1 MSEEARDAELL
12 EKKRALYREQK
23 ELLETFLA
31 NGALTEAQFRKSF
44 GDLTEKMG
52 MEDYLRS
59 LENEG
64 RPLT

>member
-1 MSEEARDAELL
+1 MSE
-12 EKKRALYREQK
+12 
-23 ELLETFLA
+23 
-31 NGALTEAQFRKSF
+31 EAQFRKSF

-52 MEDYLRS
+52 MEDYLRC